1 MGSFLFISPGTYI
14 FPILVSS
21 HGMHKDELLQLHS
34 LLCQVKRYFED
45 ANLPLTNEFGEYD
58 NLNVSPQHIHKSK
71 TDHKNAVF
79 LLGKG
84 LSEVVMLGNRDQ
96 MERLR
101 DRFLRL
107 AAGEPPAMETPAE
120 KPQPT
125 PAQTEQLPAFA
136 LAALR
141 S

>member
-1 MGSFLFISPGTYI
+1 
-14 FPILVSS
+14 
-21 HGMHKDELLQLHS
+21 MHKDELLQLHS

-45 ANLPLTNEFGEYD
+45 ANVPLASEFGEYD

-71 TDHKNAVF
+71 TDHKRAVF

-84 LSEVVMLGNRDQ
+84 LSEVAMLGNRDH

-107 AAGEPPAMETPAE
+107 AAGEPPAAAPEPPVKQQMTEPARDE
-120 KPQPT
+120 
-125 PAQTEQLPAFA
+125 ALPAFA